1 MSNKTTKRKRA
12 VAAPNELVAEA
23 AAPAPVPA
31 PVATPVVTL
40 ASNTTVKDAAA
51 LQVTLLQV
59 VDADGVTIDAKSV
72 ERIDT
77 AALQLLCAFVRDR
90 AARNL
95 NVSWNGVPQAL
106 AQAAALLGIGAL
118 LALPERAP

>member
-23 AAPAPVPA
+23 AAPVPVPVL
-31 PVATPVVTL
+31 VATPVVTL